1 MMRAIQIEKPGSYRL
16 AELPAPTPGP
26 EDVVVQV
33 GACGVC
39 GTDLHILAGE
49 FPPTPYPIIP
59 GHEAAGTVSAV
70 GSAVVGLREG
80 DRIAIDPSLFCGSC
94 HYCRLGRGNLCERW
108 GAIGDTVD
116 GAFAEFVSVP
126 ASNAYPIPDSMDLG
140 VAAFVEP
147 VSCAVHAV
155 DRLQLRFGETVLI
168 YGAGTMG
175 LILAQLLRAAGA
187 SHVALCDTN
196 PLRVERAGTFGF
208 SAVGPDLDSVRGG
221 AARGFDNVIEATGVT
236 KVAESAMDAVG
247 KGGKLMIFG
256 VTPAGERASYEPFR
270 IYNEEITVVGSMAVL
285 TSYGRAVDIVA
296 AGGVDAARMITDTFG
311 LDGFGTALDTVR
323 RGAGL
328 KAQIR
333 PGG

>member
-1 MMRAIQIEKPGSYRL
+1 MRAIQIEKPGSYRL
-16 AELPAPTPGP
+16 TELPTPTPGP
-26 EDVVVQV
+26 EDVIVQV

-49 FPPTPYPIIP
+49 FPPTPYPIVP

-70 GSAVVGLREG
+70 GSGVVGLREG
-80 DRIAIDPSLFCGSC
+80 DRVAIDPSLFCGSC

-116 GAFAEFVSVP
+116 GAFAEFVKVP
-126 ASNAYPIPDSMDLG
+126 AANAYPIPDSMDFG

-155 DRLQLRFGETVLI
+155 DRLQLRFGETALI

-175 LILAQLLRAAGA
+175 LILAQLVRAAGA
-187 SHVALCDTN
+187 SVVALCDVN
-196 PLRVERAGTFGF
+196 PLRVERAKSFGF
-208 SAVGPDLDSVRGG
+208 GASGPDFESVRGVSS
-221 AARGFDNVIEATGVT
+221 RGFDNVIEATGVT
-236 KVAESAMDAVG
+236 AVAESAMAAVG

-256 VTPAGERASYEPFR
+256 VSPGGDQARYEPFR
-270 IYNEEITVVGSMAVL
+270 VYNEEITIVGSMAVL
-285 TSYGRAVDIVA
+285 LSYGRAVDIVA

-311 LDGFGTALDTVR
+311 LDGFSTALDTVR

-328 KAQIR
+328 KVQIR

>member
-1 MMRAIQIEKPGSYRL
+1 MMRAIQIAKPGSYRL
-16 AELPAPTPGP
+16 TELPLPAPGP
-26 EDVVVQV
+26 EDVVLRV

-49 FPPTPYPIIP
+49 FPPTPYPIVP

-80 DRIAIDPSLFCGSC
+80 DRVAIDPSLFCGAC

-116 GAFAEFVSVP
+116 GAFAEYVKVP
-126 ASNAYPIPDSMDLG
+126 AANAYPIPDSMDFS

-187 SHVALCDTN
+187 SQVALCDTN
-196 PLRVERAGTFGF
+196 PLRVERARTFGF
-208 SAVGPDLDSVRGG
+208 SAVGPDLESVRGPNL
-221 AARGFDNVIEATGVT
+221 RGFDNVIEATGVT
-236 KVAESAMDAVG
+236 KVAEAAMGAVS

-256 VTPAGERASYEPFR
+256 VSPGGDQARYEPFR
-270 IYNEEITVVGSMAVL
+270 VYNEEITIVGSMAVL

-296 AGGVDAARMITDTFG
+296 AGGVDAARMVTDTLG
-311 LDGFGTALDTVR
+311 LDGFGDALDAVR
-323 RGAGL
+323 VGAGL
-328 KAQIR
+328 KVQIR